1 MGVAPDNCIIVIDS
15 GRQCYR
21 LLKIQMNGKLISA
34 AILADKLKFQ
44 SPNALAIH
52 PCGKVF
58 VVDSDAHSIHVFN
71 ADLTLCR
78 AFGGKGEAH
87 GYFDQPHSIAFD
99 SAGSAYVSDSMNNR
113 IQKFSAS
120 EEGSLQFDA
129 VFGSNERLEPS
140 YLKRPTA
147 LCISCYGTIF
157 VTDEHNRIAAFDT
170 QGCCLGEVQYSKISL
185 TKPCAM
191 VIGKDE
197 SHLSVLDSYVE
208 ALYIIQ

>member
-1 MGVAPDNCIIVIDS
+1 MGVTPDNCIIVVD
-15 GRQCYR
+15 RDKQCYR
-21 LLKIQMNGKLISA
+21 LLKIKMDGKLISTA
-34 AILADKLKFQ
+34 SLPDKLKFQ
-44 SPNALAIH
+44 YPNALAIH
-52 PCGKVF
+52 PCGEVF
-58 VVDSDAHSIHVFN
+58 VVDSAAHLIYVFN
-71 ADLTLCR
+71 ADLTLSR
-78 AFGGKGEAH
+78 TFGRKGKAH

-99 SAGSAYVSDSMNNR
+99 SAGSVYISDYMNNR

-129 VFGSNERLEPS
+129 VFGSRNRSEPS

-147 LCISCYGTIF
+147 LCISCYDTIF

-170 QGCCLGEVQYSKISL
+170 QGCFLGEVHYSKISL
-185 TKPCAM
+185 TNPCAM